1 MFKSI
6 FSKYMIAF
14 IIIILIAFI
23 MLSGIVTSMIRNY
36 ATEEKETQLAST
48 SSAIAFYIEE
58 SDVEQLESY
67 VSAGVASGIITP
79 LIVRD
84 AEIDILVVS
93 NDGSVLLS
101 TLGVEVDENGIRTPN
116 ILGEL
121 GSVNV
126 SVFEKAEI
134 SGGKTAYFH
143 RGTLSGLLD
152 ERSIVCAESIDTF
165 GEIRGY
171 VISLYSTVNED
182 AVIKATRQAVINS
195 SVWVMLAAVIAV
207 YFITEKIMNPLRNMT
222 AAVKKFGKGDFDT
235 RVTVYGKDEIAELSV
250 AFNNMADSIANLEK
264 MRNTFLASVSHDLR
278 TPMTT
283 IAGFIDGIMSGA
295 IPPEKQEDYLQL
307 ISSEIHRLS
316 RLVSQI
322 LDVSRLESGDRK
334 MNFVEFDVAEVA
346 RIILISF
353 ESKIEEKNLDVAF
366 ETDEDEVLVLA
377 DKDAIHQVLYNLCH
391 NAIKF
396 ADDGGKFIISIS
408 SYDAKN
414 IKISVFDEGQ
424 SISKEDLPMVFE
436 RFYKT
441 DSSRGLDKT
450 GVGLGLYICKTI
462 IEAHAQEIHVE
473 SEDGKGTE
481 FWFTLKKS
489 KSGRGLLSGE
499 R

>member
-1 MFKSI
+1 
-6 FSKYMIAF
+6 
-14 IIIILIAFI
+14 
-23 MLSGIVTSMIRNY
+23 
-36 ATEEKETQLAST
+36 
-48 SSAIAFYIEE
+48 
-58 SDVEQLESY
+58 
-67 VSAGVASGIITP
+67 
-79 LIVRD
+79 
-84 AEIDILVVS
+84 
-93 NDGSVLLS
+93 
-101 TLGVEVDENGIRTPN
+101 
-116 ILGEL
+116 
-121 GSVNV
+121 
-126 SVFEKAEI
+126 
-134 SGGKTAYFH
+134 
-143 RGTLSGLLD
+143 
-152 ERSIVCAESIDTF
+152 
-165 GEIRGY
+165 
-171 VISLYSTVNED
+171 
-182 AVIKATRQAVINS
+182 
-195 SVWVMLAAVIAV
+195 
-207 YFITEKIMNPLRNMT
+207 
-222 AAVKKFGKGDFDT
+222 
-235 RVTVYGKDEIAELSV
+235 
-250 AFNNMADSIANLEK
+250 
-264 MRNTFLASVSHDLR
+264 
-278 TPMTT
+278 
-283 IAGFIDGIMSGA
+283 
-295 IPPEKQEDYLQL
+295 
-307 ISSEIHRLS
+307 
-316 RLVSQI
+316 
-322 LDVSRLESGDRK
+322 